1 MSEQGDEDTGNGDL
15 SDVTTYQAGIV
26 QANAYRILKQAVGG
40 FLQPYSLSMMEWFAL
55 GTIYDTGR
63 DGIRPT
69 ELAKTLQTTM
79 PYTTTLL
86 HTLEAK
92 EWIERTE
99 STTDNRVKLVRMASG
114 TEPACRKIEADL
126 REKMREHIYS
136 RITREDFQT
145 YVKTL
150 YSLGR
155 P

>member
-1 MSEQGDEDTGNGDL
+1 MNTRGDDPEKTDL
-15 SDVTTYQAGIV
+15 ADVTTYQAGIV
-26 QANAYRILKQAVGG
+26 QANAYRILKQAVNNY
-40 FLQPYSLSMMEWFAL
+40 LQPYSLSMMEWFAL
-55 GTIYDTGR
+55 GTIRDTGR

-99 STTDNRVKLVRMASG
+99 SPADNRVKLVRLADGADSS
-114 TEPACRKIEADL
+114 CKKIEADL
-126 REKMREHIYS
+126 RAKMRDHIYS
-136 RITREDFQT
+136 RITRDDFAT
-145 YVKTL
+145 YIRTL